1 MSLVDPLDTGWHPPR
16 AAELAGPPAVAVRTG
31 PGGGTVAL
39 RRRGFSC
46 SALAGLATL
55 LAEQARTRLR
65 RRPVASIVAAL
76 DQVAQ
81 LWLDPATP
89 ERRLAVDSIARLSG
103 FSTATVAHALDLEF
117 ESSRGPHL
125 ERALRSEL
133 GSAEVLD
140 DFVSDEHLGGRHRA
154 VGPLLV
160 GGFASANI
168 PGLPHLIATRA
179 WLVKSACWIR
189 CSRDEP
195 IFLPLFARTVA
206 RVDADLAAAF
216 AVVDFDPEDDA
227 LVATF
232 LERSDHVVAYGG
244 ADALASVARRLPP
257 GKPATWHGHRLGF
270 GAICRESL
278 GADVRPLAERVAYD
292 FSLFDREA
300 CLSPQ
305 ALFVEEGGAISA
317 RAFAAQVADA
327 MRSWAERLPPALLA
341 LGDRARWRQT
351 LDTLAL
357 RAAAGEPVE
366 VIADAPGYAVVLD
379 ETSALAPAPRGR
391 FVRIVPLAS
400 LDALRTRIEP
410 ARVHLQVAC
419 LDGPDERRDVLA
431 RDLAEL
437 GVTRI
442 TRSGLAGLP
451 SMMWRHDGVACL
463 AHLVRWVG
471 EELVS
476 PSDRC

>member
-1 MSLVDPLDTGWHPPR
+1 MRLADPLDTGWLPPR
-16 AAELAGPPAVAVRTG
+16 ADELAGAPAAVARAG
-31 PGGGTVAL
+31 LGGRIVAL
-39 RRRGFSC
+39 RRRGLSS
-46 SALAGLATL
+46 SALEALAAV
-55 LAEQARTRLR
+55 LAEEARVRLR

-76 DQVAQ
+76 DEVAR
-81 LWLDPATP
+81 LWLDPTTP
-89 ERRLAVDSIARLSG
+89 ERRLAIDSIAALSG
-103 FSTATVAHALDLEF
+103 FSTEMVAHALDLEF
-117 ESSRGPHL
+117 ESSRGLHL
-125 ERALRSEL
+125 KRALCSEL
-133 GSAEVLD
+133 GSLEVLD
-140 DFVSDEHLGGRHRA
+140 DFVEDVHLGGRNRA

-179 WLVKSACWIR
+179 WLVKSACWVR

-206 RVDADLAAAF
+206 RIDADLAAAL
-216 AVVDFDPEDDA
+216 AVVDFDPDDDA
-227 LVATF
+227 LLATF
-232 LERSDHVVAYGG
+232 LERSEHVIAYGG
-244 ADALASVARRLPP
+244 AEALAAVARRLPP

-270 GAICRESL
+270 GAICREAL

-305 ALFVEEGGAISA
+305 VVFVEDGGATSP
-317 RAFAAQVADA
+317 RAFAAHVADA
-327 MRSWAERLPPALLA
+327 MRSWAERLPPAPLA

-357 RAAAGEPVE
+357 RAAAGDAVE
-366 VIADAPGYAVVLD
+366 VIADTTGYAVVLD
-379 ETSALAPAPRGR
+379 NTSALAPAPRGR
-391 FVRIVPLAS
+391 FVRVVPLAS
-400 LDALRTRIEP
+400 LDALRK
-410 ARVHLQVAC
+410 RVEAVRGHLQVAC
-419 LDGPDERRDVLA
+419 LEGPDERRGFLA
-431 RDLAEL
+431 RELAEL
-437 GVTRI
+437 GVTRV
-442 TRSGLAGLP
+442 TRPGLAGLP

-476 PSDRC
+476 PRDRW